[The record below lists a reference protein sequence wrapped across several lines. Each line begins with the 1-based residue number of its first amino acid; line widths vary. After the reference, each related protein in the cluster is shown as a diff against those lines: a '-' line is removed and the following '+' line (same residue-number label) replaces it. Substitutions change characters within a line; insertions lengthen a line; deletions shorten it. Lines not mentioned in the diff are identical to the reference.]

1 MTWARLQ
8 QLWQREEARHRG
20 LPSLQ
25 KLTQF
30 ILWGHMVR
38 LNLSAGKELVQGS
51 ATQKEHGLQG
61 QSFLKTETFQEK
73 FEICEIL
80 VIYGPY
86 GQT

>member
-1 MTWARLQ
+1 MGPYGQ
-8 QLWQREEARHRG
+8 
-20 LPSLQ
+20 
-25 KLTQF
+25 
-30 ILWGHMVR
+30 

-61 QSFLKTETFQEK
+61 QGFLKTEKFQEK

-86 GQT
+86 MVRFERIGCRKPN

>member
-1 MTWARLQ
+1 
-8 QLWQREEARHRG
+8 
-20 LPSLQ
+20 
-25 KLTQF
+25 
-30 ILWGHMVR
+30 MVR

-80 VIYGPY
+80 VIYGPD
-86 GQT
+86 GQIWTHWMSQAELNPGR